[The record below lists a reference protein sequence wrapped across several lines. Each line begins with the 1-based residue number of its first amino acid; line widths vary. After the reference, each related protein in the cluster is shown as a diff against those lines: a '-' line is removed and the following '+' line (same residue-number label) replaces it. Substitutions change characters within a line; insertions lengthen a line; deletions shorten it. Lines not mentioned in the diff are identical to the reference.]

1 MALLQSN
8 DISIH
13 EAGHVLI
20 CYLMSD
26 LIELYSVTVD
36 EEFSKTIDKNSD
48 GGLLYKYIKYPK
60 LLHFLDLDQFCLLN
74 LGGLAADIINEHD
87 GKVEN
92 EFFSTKEFIKKIEH
106 YNYQGDMIAF
116 NDHFAQIYRRLKV
129 SPQYYNHN
137 SITLLTNMFSNDNIL
152 QNLLGIRE
160 IIADFKTV
168 KGKILNDFLDQSYFK
183 EYKFYYW
190 EKIKEARK
198 ELFSI

>member
-36 EEFSKTIDKNSD
+36 EKFSKTIDKNSD
-48 GGLLYKYIKYPK
+48 GGLLYRYIKHPE

-74 LGGLAADIINEHD
+74 LGGLAADIVNEHN

-92 EFFSTKEFIKKIEH
+92 EFF
-106 YNYQGDMIAF
+106 F
-116 NDHFAQIYRRLKV
+116 NKRIYK
-129 SPQYYNHN
+129 
-137 SITLLTNMFSNDNIL
+137 
-152 QNLLGIRE
+152 
-160 IIADFKTV
+160 
-168 KGKILNDFLDQSYFK
+168 
-183 EYKFYYW
+183 
-190 EKIKEARK
+190 
-198 ELFSI
+198 